1 VLSSILE
8 PALAAFSSRLDPAL
22 CALHLGPKPAPA
34 ALSSD
39 LEPAAARAEAGEAAR
54 PDILVFA
61 LIVATRRRNRDAATF
76 PRIFLLSPANSGG
89 ERAALLLR
97 PQASFPL
104 AVQLR
109 SPVGASLADVFTFS
123 SGLYFRGKRAYA
135 ERFAAPPRGVPPAC
149 VITPGFGLVPLDT
162 RVRPEDLLE
171 FARIPIDVRDRRY
184 RLPLERDARALLP
197 YLGRSG
203 RVVLLG
209 SVASAKYTQILL
221 EVFGTRLLFPP
232 SFVGRGDMSRGGL
245 LLRCAAAGVELEYAP
260 VQGAV
265 VRGPR
270 PPKLPRLPRRS
281 EPAPPPDLR
290 TGSPA
295 GDSRLPRKRSIKGGA
310 RRSNAPGSPTS
321 PPPGRSGR
329 LTDGRS

>member
-1 VLSSILE
+1 MTARVLW
-8 PALAAFSSRLDPAL
+8 
-22 CALHLGPKPAPA
+22 PKICF
-34 ALSSD
+34 LSAS
-39 LEPAAARAEAGEAAR
+39 A
-54 PDILVFA
+54 
-61 LIVATRRRNRDAATF
+61 VATRRKTPSVGPF

-109 SPVGASLADVFTFS
+109 SPHGASLADVFTFS

-149 VITPGFGLVPLDT
+149 VITPGFGLVPLDA
-162 RVRPEDLLE
+162 RVRAEDLRA
-171 FARIPIDVRDRRY
+171 FAQIPIDERDPRY
-184 RLPLERDARALLP
+184 RVPLERDARALVP

-209 SVASAKYTQILL
+209 SVASAKYTRILL
-221 EVFGTRLLFPP
+221 DVFGARLLFPP

-245 LLRCAAAGVELEYAP
+245 LLRCAASGLELEYVP

-265 VRGPR
+265 VHGPR
-270 PPKLPRLPRRS
+270 PPKLPRLPRRP
-281 EPAPPPDLR
+281 EPPPQPLEVPTGLPPRDPLR
-290 TGSPA
+290 ARKPAIKRAPRSNPPGSSP
-295 GDSRLPRKRSIKGGA
+295 SPPS
-310 RRSNAPGSPTS
+310 RRSD
-321 PPPGRSGR
+321 R
-329 LTDGRS
+329 